1 MGTLARPSL
10 LNERTGKSA
19 HPTEKNMSGS
29 FPRRALISVSDK
41 TGLAELAKGL
51 NELGFEI
58 VSTGGTR
65 AFLQQQGAKVIDIA
79 EYTGFPE
86 IMDGRVK
93 TLHPKVHGAIL
104 GRPDVAHHAE
114 AIAAHGIIPFELVVV
129 NLYPFEATIAKPGCS
144 VEDAIENIDIGGP
157 SMVRSAAKNHEHVGI
172 VTCPSQY
179 ARVVAELKS
188 TGKLSHEFKRQLA
201 AAAFAC
207 TARYDR
213 AIADYMAGITG
224 KLVAEE
230 VPEGVAVDAAKFPRV
245 LHLDFERRMPLRYGE
260 NPHQAAAFYVEKLTR
275 SASEGE
281 RSLDSTTLAA
291 FEKLHGKELSYN
303 NLLDL
308 DSAMSIVR
316 EFDQPA
322 AVVIKHNNPCGCAIS
337 DSLSSAFEKAYAG
350 DPVSAFGGIF
360 GLNRIVDATTA
371 EQFCIPDRFVEAI
384 IAPGFTDEAFQLLT
398 TKPKWK
404 NNVRLLRVPG
414 LSWSMISSCSNPE
427 GAGHVGNVPH
437 GPSMDYRRVT
447 GGLLV
452 QTRDDQPDPE
462 SEWKI
467 VTNRQPTDSELRDLR
482 FAWRLCKHV
491 KSNAIVFAKDGA
503 ITGTGAGQMSR
514 LDSSEIAA
522 KKSADR
528 CQGGVVASDAFF
540 PFRDGIDQ
548 AAKAGILAAI
558 QPGGSRNDPEVIA
571 AANEHGMTMIF
582 TGRRHFKH

>member
-1 MGTLARPSL
+1 MA
-10 LNERTGKSA
+10 
-19 HPTEKNMSGS
+19 GS

-41 TGLAELAKGL
+41 AGLAELAKGL

-104 GRPDVAHHAE
+104 GRPDVPHHAE
-114 AIAAHGIIPFELVVV
+114 AIAAHGIIPFELVIV
-129 NLYPFEATIAKPGCS
+129 NLYPFEATIAKPGCTT
-144 VEDAIENIDIGGP
+144 EDAIENIDIGGP

-179 ARVVAELKS
+179 MRVLTELRS
-188 TGKLSHEFKRQLA
+188 GKLSHEFKRELA

-213 AIADYMAGITG
+213 AIADYMSAMVG

-230 VPEGVAVDAAKFPRV
+230 VPEGVTVDAAKFPRV

-260 NPHQAAAFYVEKLTR
+260 NPHQSAAFYVEIGDVAR
-275 SASEGE
+275 GE
-281 RSLDSTTLAA
+281 RKGVSPPSTPPDATTNSRRADALPLATTLAA
-291 FEKLHGKELSYN
+291 FEKLHGKELSFN

-308 DSAMSIVR
+308 DSAMAIVR

-360 GLNRIVDATTA
+360 GLNRVVDLATA

-414 LSWSMISSCSNPE
+414 LSWSTFSTCSASD
-427 GAGHVGNVPH
+427 GSGHVENVPH
-437 GPSMDYRRVT
+437 VPSMDYRRVS

-452 QTRDDQPDPE
+452 QTRDDVADPE
-462 SEWKI
+462 TEWKV
-467 VTNRQPTDSELRDLR
+467 VTNRQPTDAELRDLR

-514 LDSSEIAA
+514 LDSSEIAT

-571 AANEHGMTMIF
+571 AGNEHGMTMIF

>member
-1 MGTLARPSL
+1 MTIFGSRAVADASRVGTAPTDAR
-10 LNERTGKSA
+10 R
-19 HPTEKNMSGS
+19 
-29 FPRRALISVSDK
+29 
-41 TGLAELAKGL
+41 
-51 NELGFEI
+51 
-58 VSTGGTR
+58 
-65 AFLQQQGAKVIDIA
+65 ID
-79 EYTGFPE
+79 
-86 IMDGRVK
+86 
-93 TLHPKVHGAIL
+93 H
-104 GRPDVAHHAE
+104 
-114 AIAAHGIIPFELVVV
+114 
-129 NLYPFEATIAKPGCS
+129 
-144 VEDAIENIDIGGP
+144 
-157 SMVRSAAKNHEHVGI
+157 
-172 VTCPSQY
+172 
-179 ARVVAELKS
+179 
-188 TGKLSHEFKRQLA
+188 
-201 AAAFAC
+201 
-207 TARYDR
+207 
-213 AIADYMAGITG
+213 
-224 KLVAEE
+224 
-230 VPEGVAVDAAKFPRV
+230 
-245 LHLDFERRMPLRYGE
+245 
-260 NPHQAAAFYVEKLTR
+260 
-275 SASEGE
+275 
-281 RSLDSTTLAA
+281 TTLAA
-291 FEKLHGKELSYN
+291 CEKLHGKELSYN

-308 DSAMSIVR
+308 DSAMAIVR

-360 GLNRIVDATTA
+360 GLNRVVDLATA

-384 IAPGFTDEAFQLLT
+384 IAPGFSDEAFQLLT

-414 LSWSMISSCSNPE
+414 WESSTTAST
-427 GAGHVGNVPH
+427 A
-437 GPSMDYRRVT
+437 SMDYRRVS
-447 GGLLV
+447 GGLLA

-462 SEWKI
+462 ADWKI
-467 VTNRQPTDSELRDLR
+467 VTTRQPSDAELRDLR
-482 FAWRLCKHV
+482 FAWKLCKHV

-522 KKSADR
+522 KKSANR